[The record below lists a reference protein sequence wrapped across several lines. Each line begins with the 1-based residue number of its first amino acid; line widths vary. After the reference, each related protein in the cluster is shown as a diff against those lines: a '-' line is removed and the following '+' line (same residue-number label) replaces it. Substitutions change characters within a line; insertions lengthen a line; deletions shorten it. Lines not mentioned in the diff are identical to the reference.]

1 MLFYFV
7 ASLAVIITG
16 IAKAG
21 FGGGVGIAATPLL
34 ILVVPSTEALGIMLP
49 ILCVCD
55 WFSIYHYRTTFDG
68 RNLLRML
75 PGAIL
80 GIAIAGLFLGSLN
93 KSNEDDLKFWI
104 GIISIAFVIYQMTK
118 SWIMKEIHDYHPK
131 SWHGWLFG
139 ITAGITSTM
148 AHAAGPV
155 ATMFLLPQN
164 MGRRLFVG
172 TTVWF
177 FTVVN
182 AVKLIPY
189 FYHELINFDRLS
201 TSLILLPLVPV
212 GTFLGV
218 WMNKTLNEKA
228 FNSVIYTI
236 LFLIGIK
243 LITGIDPI
251 RLITELTS

>member
-1 MLFYFV
+1 MVFYAV
-7 ASLAVIITG
+7 AGLAVIITG

-21 FGGGVGIAATPLL
+21 FGGGVGIVATPLM

-55 WFSIYHYRTTFDG
+55 WFSIYHYRTTFDAA
-68 RNLLRML
+68 NLYRML
-75 PGAIL
+75 PGAVL
-80 GIAIAGLFLGSLN
+80 GITVAGFFLGFISKN
-93 KSNEDDLKFWI
+93 QEDNLQFWI
-104 GIISIAFVIYQMTK
+104 GVISIAFVGYQLGK
-118 SWIMKEIHDYHPK
+118 AWILKELKDYHPK
-131 SWHGWLFG
+131 NWHGWLFG
-139 ITAGITSTM
+139 VTAGITSTM

-164 MGRRLFVG
+164 LGRRLFVG

-189 FYHELINFDRLS
+189 FYHGMINLERIS
-201 TSLILLPLVPV
+201 TSLVLLPLVPI

-218 WMNKTLNEKA
+218 WMNKNLNEQV
-228 FNSVIYTI
+228 FNAVIYTI
-236 LFLIGIK
+236 LFLIGLK
-243 LITGIDPI
+243 LISGVDPI
-251 RLITELTS
+251 RFTYHLFT